1 MIRAH
6 NEYGI
11 NMEGKNCQL
20 CKIEFDTNKG
30 LLKHLTHVSSAFKN
44 FLYVIFSCFSSFQT
58 HKMKTD
64 VQDQCPHCQELIS
77 KFCVMKLMIFNCNV
91 FSYSSTVTKNGG
103 MQKHCQIAHG
113 VMPPGQ
119 FMCHRC
125 SRAPFYSQSELVNI
139 FSLLLYFLIYILF
152 FKQCL

>member
-1 MIRAH
+1 
-6 NEYGI
+6 
-11 NMEGKNCQL
+11 
-20 CKIEFDTNKG
+20 
-30 LLKHLTHVSSAFKN
+30 
-44 FLYVIFSCFSSFQT
+44 
-58 HKMKTD
+58 MKTD

-77 KFCVMKLMIFNCNV
+77 KFCVIKLMIFNCNV

-125 SRAPFYSQSELVNI
+125 SRAPFYSQSELVIII
-139 FSLLLYFLIYILF
+139 FIFFFALEFFDLYFVFQIMSLGNAYR
-152 FKQCL
+152 